1 MSIRDWVRRRAER
14 VRENV
19 GRNQA
24 RHRTLRGRVATVLVC
39 VLAGLMMTVAA
50 LAARGTDLRSDRTA
64 DMRDLVVTQAS
75 RNEELRGDV
84 AALTDEVRAL
94 AGRQPGGGELTERLA
109 VAEEAAGLTDLAG
122 PGLRVTL
129 TDAPTDVKPAGV
141 SDDAL
146 VVHQQDIQAVVNAL
160 WAGGAEAMT
169 IQGQRV
175 ISTTGIKC
183 VGNTVV
189 LHGVPY
195 APPYVIEAIGD
206 ADSLLAAINDSPSIQ
221 VYKQYVAAFGLGYAV
236 DRVGEIEAP
245 AFAGSVGLRFATSGQ

>member
-1 MSIRDWVRRRAER
+1 MSWWDAVKRRVPR
-14 VRENV
+14 VRANI
-19 GRNQA
+19 GKNQL
-24 RHRTLRGRVATVLVC
+24 RHRSARGRITTVLVC

-50 LAARGTDLRSDRTA
+50 IAARGTDLRADRTA
-64 DMRDLVVTQAS
+64 DLRDLIVSQGQ
-75 RNEELRGDV
+75 RNTELRDEADALRAEVAGLGSGQAGIGDI
-84 AALTDEVRAL
+84 ADEL
-94 AGRQPGGGELTERLA
+94 AR
-109 VAEEAAGLTDLAG
+109 AEEKAGLVAVAG
-122 PGLRVTL
+122 PGVRVTL
-129 TDAPTDVKPAGV
+129 TDAPNDVKPAGV
-141 SDDAL
+141 DDDAL
-146 VVHQQDIQAVVNAL
+146 VVHQQDIQAVANAL

-195 APPYVIEAIGD
+195 APPYAIEAIGD

-221 VYKQYVAAFGLGYAV
+221 VYKQYVAAYGLGYAV